1 MLPFDLPGCK
11 FSASLFLSCARSLCT
26 CNIDSDD
33 ILFSEEASEQA
44 TLAFAFSQPVWHC
57 SAHAEVFALNNALC
71 AWLLAATAVFFS
83 HESRK
88 RLSASDEQENDV
100 SHWLGARRGAL
111 LCGLCLSNQHT
122 SALLVAPVV
131 SCVLMSVSSS
141 MRLPRLCRQL
151 WVPAL
156 FFLLGLLPYAYLP
169 WAARRGAPTSWGGR
183 DVATLSGFVRSTPS
197 TLIPPH
203 CNLST
208 L

>member
-1 MLPFDLPGCK
+1 
-11 FSASLFLSCARSLCT
+11 SASLFLSCARSLCT

-88 RLSASDEQENDV
+88 RLSASDEEEND
-100 SHWLGARRGAL
+100 
-111 LCGLCLSNQHT
+111 
-122 SALLVAPVV
+122 VV

-151 WVPAL
+151 CVPAL